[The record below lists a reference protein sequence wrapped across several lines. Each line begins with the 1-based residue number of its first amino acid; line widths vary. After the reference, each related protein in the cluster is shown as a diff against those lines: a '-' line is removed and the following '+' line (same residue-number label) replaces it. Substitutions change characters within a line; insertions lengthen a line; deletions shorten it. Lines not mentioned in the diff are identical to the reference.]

1 MKMVA
6 ASKFGKAEK
15 DLKFARPY
23 GSAAEVSAE
32 LHCTSCIAHL
42 KYYFRIV

>member
-23 GSAAEVSAE
+23 GSAAGSKCRVT
-32 LHCTSCIAHL
+32 LHKLYCTFEIL
-42 KYYFRIV
+42 F